1 MSQNG
6 NNNSSTSF
14 QDNFFGNP
22 GNTSTV
28 SQDGND
34 NGSNMTQLGD
44 DNLSS
49 VDQDGNDNDS
59 VVLQEGD
66 ENISDVKQDGNNN
79 SSDVDQWGD
88 RNNSDVD
95 QLGDNNTATLDQG
108 YFGADN
114 TSTVLQDGDGNSS
127 DTFQDN
133 FYGNPGNMSTVDQIG
148 NDNVSIVSQ
157 LGDNN
162 QLVIKQ
168 NVLKKLSKKAKVKS
182 KLKKVSDQDDS
193 KKDGVEIVGIVV
205 EDTLTKLGRDF
216 YSIFNNLYVFNE
228 INGSEV
234 VKIKEVF
241 ALGRNTKMEVY
252 VGEKKVFNF
261 FMKPQKEYLT
271 KMGDYA
277 LIRVFKHFQSLKRL
291 EQMIEQY

>member
-1 MSQNG
+1 MKNLIKINVSLICALFMVSFNYGQNYNKEVQAKIKVSTKEQIVSVEGLSINKQEEFQELRYVLSVFKTGENG
-6 NNNSSTSF
+6 NKSKNEQSGRFVLEANQRKQLSETTININEKSKIIALLLMY
-14 QDNFFGNP
+14 DL
-22 GNTSTV
+22 
-28 SQDGND
+28 ND
-34 NGSNMTQLGD
+34 KIID
-44 DNLSS
+44 
-49 VDQDGNDNDS
+49 
-59 VVLQEGD
+59 
-66 ENISDVKQDGNNN
+66 K
-79 SSDVDQWGD
+79 D
-88 RNNSDVD
+88 RVE
-95 QLGDNNTATLDQG
+95 
-108 YFGADN
+108 
-114 TSTVLQDGDGNSS
+114 
-127 DTFQDN
+127 
-133 FYGNPGNMSTVDQIG
+133 M
-148 NDNVSIVSQ
+148 